1 MAEMKIVDSKTKKI
15 RISFKKFQ
23 NNPTNQSL
31 LQLYQKKHLEESKF
45 VHRNKLTK
53 RLAKL
58 NELNRQA
65 KKN

>member
-31 LQLYQKKHLEESKF
+31 LQLYQKKTSRRKQICAQKQTYETVGE
-45 VHRNKLTK
+45 T
-53 RLAKL
+53 
-58 NELNRQA
+58 E
-65 KKN
+65 